1 MACTYSYTDIV
12 TNETIVFATESELND
27 YLVAN
32 KSYITELLGDRFKYQ
47 IVGTKGLSNNRILAR
62 SYSKALE
69 MYYSKATSEEIFNQ
83 TGWERGKD
91 GKWRTKLPTDGI
103 KINKENITK
112 AGATL
117 KMVLDYPALYE
128 LYPSLGNL
136 KIDVSPYENKEN
148 GKIVA
153 TGNGKLFMFINQRL
167 LDQNNPEKLQEVI
180 IHETQHAVQALENF
194 HFSPAKNGD
203 FKDYFNSFSEVEA
216 RNAANL
222 SLISDEEKKGITIA
236 ATEDVPASEQRLST
250 PFSQDFKGSV
260 VFSKN
265 KTLSV
270 IESTPY
276 LYKNLVDD
284 GKGNFLFYHFSNQ
297 DLLKSGINPNKFG
310 SNLKTSRGEMQAKA
324 SVSFYYTNPNTKE
337 AQIGDNG
344 YVVSISKEKVYPF
357 NEDPLNLI
365 DEAEKEF
372 RKVYPNQAF
381 GANQQ
386 ISWVAK
392 VAANHGY
399 EMVVGKWNGK
409 LRAETTIKFK
419 PQLFEKVVGN
429 TITYKHPEY
438 YNLKVGNK
446 NLLRQ
451 DAQGAYDTLQ
461 KVIYAITDPNV
472 STPLHEL
479 AHTWEGQLSDIERQ
493 SILDW
498 AKHDVWTTDTSE
510 QFARGFEQY
519 LLEGKAKDKG
529 MNNIFE
535 KFAKW
540 LSDIYEKIVKG
551 LKQPLNDSMRDV
563 YSKMLNI
570 KDEVVEK
577 PFTMP
582 SEEDVLNT
590 PYTGTEP
597 DYGRTNQ
604 VQRALTNGYYEKQ
617 IAAKK
622 LDEAGLRQ
630 ILASNNLS
638 ENLADRVLFNVN
650 NKALV
655 AKINE
660 AIPTDKYNK
669 AYIQQMSKA
678 YKEGTLDEAARK
690 GVVQWQKYYDILN
703 YIGEATP
710 KTNDAKVKAF
720 VQKFYVKDEVVH
732 VEAPVEEVVA
742 PVVTAVPNANAEI
755 ERLKSAPKEN
765 EDGSTLNLDGSPYT
779 GAGLVVPVASVNVT
793 QSTLSNEAL
802 GKFMKDNADKI
813 SPNGE
818 FKFGL
823 YKFGNSD
830 KVSLDLNILVNDAN
844 IDAALIVGRYLGQES
859 LYNLKTGE
867 NIKTGATG
875 NETVNVTPAQIQEIA
890 EALAKGEVPSFISEQ
905 TQTKVEE
912 PIIEAPKVEEAPVTE
927 EATKIDEEVAPQP
940 EVIKEE
946 APVEDGEIRKSDNV
960 VYEGKSLK
968 DIIGKTLKVTDTHES
983 NPEVTDGFVKVQGYD
998 QEVPLFTLRKA
1009 TAAETEVKTK
1019 AEENVESTEVP
1030 LVNED
1035 GTTYTPNNK
1044 TKFDVG
1050 DKLTFEDEEYTVNYV
1065 DKGFALDNKGN
1076 EIETTIYNATQ
1087 VKGAKTLN
1095 IPESAVKAVKPSA
1108 VKQLAKN
1115 HMLNVMSNRFK
1126 QIFPQIETEIGSFDF
1141 DAPARFYQGRVQ
1153 LNTNYQGIGL
1163 FKEGIAHEYMHP
1175 FVAALKVSNKYL
1187 YNNLLAELKA
1197 KQKGIIAEINAKVD
1211 QGLYTKEDAMDEA
1224 LVTYLGREISNA
1236 FDEIG
1241 APREYNE
1248 QDVIDARKEVAQMDA
1263 DIKKGLA
1270 VDTEAYNAARKV
1282 AERVPFIE
1290 QQRMTL
1296 VAKFTQ
1302 WWRDIMDFIFGK
1314 RKIRSAEDF
1323 AQAAN
1328 NRDSQVK
1335 EQMTSFFK
1343 QDAGL
1348 FYQYK
1353 KADYK
1358 PERFVYETEII
1369 NGEPR
1374 FKKDVYFD
1382 KDDIEKARKI
1392 PVLKDGKQVTFRD
1405 LYQESH
1411 PAEKGNFEFVA
1422 RKNENYG
1429 VEFEKDGQTVK
1440 VYIDNEM
1447 FPDMT
1452 SMETVRQYTNRMSE
1466 LFHDND
1472 EYEKYA
1478 EEFNDILTNNQLT
1491 GYTEASEAKRQKT
1504 NVSAL
1509 HPRMGLQGVI
1519 TLMQAN
1525 LGKDALSPI
1534 EYTEDQIA
1542 TFQQM
1547 ENYMKVD
1554 DQTKEKLEAERA
1566 KIVKKINAMAD
1577 ISARRISEGTKF
1589 TGLKTE
1595 SEYLS
1600 KINTFA
1606 ADDATFMLDYIKAGA
1621 DGLNSAYRVFNLL
1634 KEDLADKANLSPEKL
1649 NRLNKELEQIKQF
1662 VGMYDDS
1669 TNMGIGFRSL
1679 FTKYMESFDKAEL
1692 TNFESAA
1699 ARLDKLK
1706 DNMKVTM
1713 ADLAVEQMMPTI
1725 ERNNASL
1732 KKQGYDKYI
1741 VSREKARDLILKGS
1755 PEDIGWF
1762 AHMLGAPVNSTDVVN
1777 AAVSNSISDAINYVY
1792 ESNLDSI
1799 NIVNDGHAQFIKRV
1813 GNNLKT
1819 QEEYYKKNY
1828 LRKAKYWDV
1837 TSRDDKGKPTYGYV
1851 EKMAFHQD
1859 KLYDVFEDD
1868 LRKFK
1873 ENLPEAKSHEEDFKN
1888 QEALNAWIEN
1898 NKDNQKY
1905 VNKDFQKLK
1914 SDSYYQVL
1922 YGKYFEYN
1930 NKYGQNKLNYGIMPQ
1945 FYNESLMT
1953 KFRDK
1958 VAGVKGIIAKDK
1970 DTKEK
1975 LTALGNEVFGEQLGK
1990 MDKRG
1995 INLDGTIYRS
2005 VNSNVTELKDDSK
2018 LDYDLHKIMYDF
2030 ISDAGSYEAK
2040 RDVQFNIENIKQL
2053 IEGNHFFGIQQR
2065 TVGTRDFA
2073 SEFRAKRIAK
2083 EKLKDFEAR
2092 LKNGEQF
2099 TPEVQAEYEKAK
2111 DDASGNT
2118 FKYVY
2123 DKFLGTKIP
2132 SRTGRANQQAVEFI
2146 NDVLY
2151 GEDEYDS
2158 HVKIGGR
2165 VFDMNKF
2172 GGKLGLVQAAVN
2184 MAGNVVAGANNV
2196 LAGNMQMFIEAYGGK
2211 HFTKK
2216 DLAKAHAQYSA
2227 ALMKGD
2233 FIGDMKNPIKSEIT
2247 QFGLLFD
2254 AIQGEFT
2261 NDLGEKIS
2269 GNLIQRY
2276 ANTSSLFLLSHAGE
2290 HQIQLTGMLALMNAT
2305 KLKTKNGE
2313 EVSVKEAYAKDANGR
2328 FKLRSDVTWTKEDK
2342 QQFVRV
2348 LHGISRTLNGNY
2360 NALHKGHIQRYW
2372 FGKLVMQYRKYL
2384 YPAIVARY
2392 GQERVDME
2400 KGTIERGYLSYFVG
2414 EFVVKNLIKRQFN
2427 LIKAYKNMTP
2437 DQKYMARKAMAEI
2450 GSYMVLTA
2458 GAIAMGANDPD
2469 KKNFSQ
2475 AHKAALLAMLRVHN
2489 EIGMY
2494 NVDAFAETLQ
2504 QSRNP
2509 IASMRLVTGLAKLG
2523 VQIYNPNEVYK
2534 QGGNGY
2540 KEGDSKMY
2548 HKFKQILPKFMTM
2561 PTEGINWDGY
2571 LNNFKLTASL
2581 PK

>member
-1 MACTYSYTDIV
+1 MACITYDSKGNIIRVNADNGQRSKLYDSIKKYLNNVSDTKLEELSKIFEATPNYKSV
-12 TNETIVFATESELND
+12 AISVYEFTKSPKFAELSKGLTLDSNGEVSMKD
-27 YLVAN
+27 LLSMN
-32 KSYITELLGDRFKYQ
+32 HPITELLSDRFKYQ
-47 IVGTKGLSNNRILAR
+47 IVGAKGAQSNRELSRSLNNSRELEALGLTKD
-62 SYSKALE
+62 
-69 MYYSKATSEEIFNQ
+69 EIFNK

-91 GKWRTKLPTDGI
+91 GKWRTKIPTDGI
-103 KINKENITK
+103 KINKNNITK

-117 KMVLDYPALYE
+117 KMVLDYPMLYE
-128 LYPSLGNL
+128 LYPSLGSL
-136 KIDVSPYENKEN
+136 KIDTLPYDAKEN

-153 TGNGKLFMFINQRL
+153 TGQGKLFMFINQRL
-167 LDQNNPEKLQEVI
+167 LDQNDNEKLQEVI
-180 IHETQHAVQALENF
+180 IHEVQHTVQALENF
-194 HFSPAKNGD
+194 HFSPAKQQD
-203 FKDYFNSFSEVEA
+203 FEDYFNSFSEVEA
-216 RNAANL
+216 RNAARL
-222 SLISDEEKKGITIA
+222 SLISDDEKNGLTIA
-236 ATEDVPASEQRLST
+236 ATEDISAAEQRLST
-250 PFSQDFKGSV
+250 PFSQDFVGNV
-260 VFSKN
+260 VF
-265 KTLSV
+265 
-270 IESTPY
+270 
-276 LYKNLVDD
+276 
-284 GKGNFLFYHFSNQ
+284 
-297 DLLKSGINPNKFG
+297 
-310 SNLKTSRGEMQAKA
+310 
-324 SVSFYYTNPNTKE
+324 
-337 AQIGDNG
+337 
-344 YVVSISKEKVYPF
+344 
-357 NEDPLNLI
+357 
-365 DEAEKEF
+365 
-372 RKVYPNQAF
+372 
-381 GANQQ
+381 
-386 ISWVAK
+386 
-392 VAANHGY
+392 
-399 EMVVGKWNGK
+399 
-409 LRAETTIKFK
+409 
-419 PQLFEKVVGN
+419 
-429 TITYKHPEY
+429 
-438 YNLKVGNK
+438 
-446 NLLRQ
+446 Q
-451 DAQGAYDTLQ
+451 DAKGAYDTLQ
-461 KVIYAITDPNV
+461 KVIYAITNPNV

-479 AHTWEGQLSDIERQ
+479 AHTWENQLSDEERK

-498 AKHDVWTTDTSE
+498 AKHNAWTTETSE

-519 LLEGKAKDKG
+519 LLEGKVKEKG
-529 MNNIFE
+529 MNSIFE

-570 KDEVVEK
+570 KEDVVEK
-577 PFTMP
+577 TFSMP
-582 SEEDVLNT
+582 SEENILNT
-590 PYTGTEP
+590 PYTGIEP

-604 VQRALTNGYYEKQ
+604 IQRAINDGYYEKE
-617 IAAKK
+617 ITDKK
-622 LDEAGLRQ
+622 LDEAALRQ
-630 ILASNNLS
+630 ILKSNNLS
-638 ENLADRVLFNVN
+638 ENLADRILFNVN
-650 NKALV
+650 NKSLV
-655 AKINE
+655 SKINE
-660 AIPTDKYNK
+660 ETPADKYNK
-669 AYIQQMSKA
+669 SYIQQMSKA
-678 YKEGTLDEAARK
+678 YKEGLLDDAARK
-690 GVVQWQKYYDILN
+690 GVVKWEKYYDILN
-703 YIGEATP
+703 YIGESTP

-720 VQKFYVKDEVVH
+720 VQKFYVKDEVTH
-732 VEAPVEEVVA
+732 IEAP
-742 PVVTAVPNANAEI
+742 I
-755 ERLKSAPKEN
+755 E
-765 EDGSTLNLDGSPYT
+765 D
-779 GAGLVVPVASVNVT
+779 
-793 QSTLSNEAL
+793 
-802 GKFMKDNADKI
+802 
-813 SPNGE
+813 
-818 FKFGL
+818 
-823 YKFGNSD
+823 
-830 KVSLDLNILVNDAN
+830 
-844 IDAALIVGRYLGQES
+844 
-859 LYNLKTGE
+859 
-867 NIKTGATG
+867 
-875 NETVNVTPAQIQEIA
+875 VTPTIA
-890 EALAKGEVPSFISEQ
+890 EATPKED
-905 TQTKVEE
+905 
-912 PIIEAPKVEEAPVTE
+912 APAQES
-927 EATKIDEEVAPQP
+927 TKIDEEVAPQSDVTSN
-940 EVIKEE
+940 ES
-946 APVEDGEIRKSDNV
+946 PVDEGSINKSDNV

-983 NPEVTDGFVKVQGYD
+983 NPEITEGFVKVEGYD

-1009 TAAETEVKTK
+1009 TAAETEIKTK
-1019 AEENVESTEVP
+1019 AEEKVEPIETP
-1030 LVNED
+1030 LVNAD

-1050 DKLTFEDEEYTVNYV
+1050 DKLTFEGEEYTVNYV
-1065 DKGFALDNKGN
+1065 DKGFALDDKGN
-1076 EIETTIYNATQ
+1076 EIETAIYNATQ

-1126 QIFPQIETEIGSFDF
+1126 QIFPQIETEIDSFDF

-1187 YNNLLAELKA
+1187 YNNLLAELKVR
-1197 KQKGIIAEINAKVD
+1197 QKDIISEINSKVE
-1211 QGLYTKEDAMDEA
+1211 QGLYTKEDALDEA
-1224 LVTYLGREISNA
+1224 LVTYLGREISQA

-1241 APREYNE
+1241 APRDYNE
-1248 QDVIDARKEVAQMDA
+1248 QDVIDARKEVAQMDS
-1263 DIKKGLA
+1263 DRKKGLA
-1270 VDTEAYNAARKV
+1270 VDEQAYNAARKT
-1282 AERVPFIE
+1282 AERMPFIE
-1290 QQRMTL
+1290 EKRMTL
-1296 VAKFTQ
+1296 VQKFAK
-1302 WWRDIMDFIFGK
+1302 WWSDIMDFIFGK
-1314 RKIRSAEDF
+1314 RKVRSAEDF

-1335 EQMTSFFK
+1335 EKMTSFFK
-1343 QDAGL
+1343 QDEGL

-1358 PERFVYETEII
+1358 PERFVYETEIV

-1374 FKKDVYFD
+1374 FKKDTYFD
-1382 KDDIEKARKI
+1382 KDNIEKTRKI
-1392 PVLKDGKQVTFRD
+1392 PVLENGKQVTFRD
-1405 LYQESH
+1405 LYQKEH
-1411 PAEKGNFEFVA
+1411 PVEKGNFEFVA
-1422 RKNENYG
+1422 RKNDNYG
-1429 VEFEKDGQTVK
+1429 VEFEKDGETVK

-1466 LFHDND
+1466 LFGDND

-1491 GYTEASEAKRQKT
+1491 GYTEAAEAKRQKT

-1509 HPRMGLQGVI
+1509 HPRMGLQGVV

-1525 LGKDALSPI
+1525 LGKDSLSPI
-1534 EYTEDQIA
+1534 EYTEDQLAI
-1542 TFQQM
+1542 FQQM

-1554 DQTKEKLEAERA
+1554 EQTKEKLESERA

-1634 KEDLADKANLSPEKL
+1634 KDDLADKANLSPEKL

-1662 VGMYDDS
+1662 VGMYDDA

-1679 FTKYMESFDKAEL
+1679 FTKYMDSFDKGEL
-1692 TNFESAA
+1692 NNFESAA

-1713 ADLAVEQMMPTI
+1713 AELAVEQMMPTI

-1732 KKQGYDKYI
+1732 KKQGYDKYV
-1741 VSREKARDLILKGS
+1741 VSREKARDLILNGS
-1755 PEDIGWF
+1755 TEDIGWF
-1762 AHMLGAPVNSTDVVN
+1762 AHMLGAPVNSTDTVN
-1777 AAVSNSISDAINYVY
+1777 AAVANSIADAINYVY
-1792 ESNLDSI
+1792 NSNIDSI
-1799 NIVNDGHAQFIKRV
+1799 NAVVDGHAEFVKRV

-1819 QEEYYKKNY
+1819 QEEYYKQNY
-1828 LRKAKYWDV
+1828 LRRAKYWDV
-1837 TSRDDKGKPTYGYV
+1837 VSRDDKGKPTYGYV

-1888 QEALNAWIEN
+1888 QEAVNAWIEN

-1914 SDSYYQVL
+1914 SDKYYQIL

-1930 NKYGQNKLNYGIMPQ
+1930 NKYGQNKLNYGIIPQ
-1945 FYNESLMT
+1945 FYHESLMSQ
-1953 KFRDK
+1953 FREK
-1958 VAGVKGIIAKDK
+1958 VAGVKGLTAKDK
-1970 DTKEK
+1970 TAKEK
-1975 LTALGNEVFGEQLGK
+1975 LTALGDEVFGEQRGK
-1990 MDKRG
+1990 TDKRG

-2005 VNSNVTELKDDSK
+2005 VNSNVTELKDDNK

-2030 ISDAGSYEAK
+2030 ISDAGNYEAK

-2053 IEGNHFFGIQQR
+2053 IEGNAFFGIQQR

-2073 SEFRAKRIAK
+2073 SEFRIKRIAK

-2099 TPEVQAEYEKAK
+2099 TPEVQAEYEKTK
-2111 DDASGNT
+2111 EDASGNT

-2211 HFTKK
+2211 HFTKS

-2227 ALMKGD
+2227 SLLKGD

-2269 GNLIQRY
+2269 GNIVQRY
-2276 ANTSSLFLLSHAGE
+2276 LNTSSLFLLTHAGE

-2305 KLKTKNGE
+2305 KVKTKNGE
-2313 EVSVKEAYAKDANGR
+2313 EISVKDAYAKDANGR
-2328 FKLRSDVTWTKEDK
+2328 FKLRSDVIWSKEDK

-2384 YPAIVARY
+2384 FPAIVARY
-2392 GQERVDME
+2392 GQERLDME
-2400 KGTIERGYLSYFVG
+2400 KGTVERGYLSYFVG
-2414 EFVVKNLIKRQFN
+2414 DFVVKNLIKRQFN
-2427 LIKAYKNMTP
+2427 LIKQYKSMSAN
-2437 DQKYMARKAMAEI
+2437 QKYMARKAMAEI

-2458 GAIAMGANDPD
+2458 AAIAMGANDPD

-2475 AHKAALLAMLRVHN
+2475 AHKAALLAMLRMHN
-2489 EIGMY
+2489 ELGMY
-2494 NVDAFAETLQ
+2494 NIDAFAEGLQ

-2509 IASMRLVTGLAKLG
+2509 IASMRLITGIAKLG
-2523 VQIYNPNEVYK
+2523 VQMYNPNEVYK
-2534 QGGNGY
+2534 QSGNGY

-2548 HKFKQILPKFMTM
+2548 HKFKQVLPKFITM
-2561 PTEGINWDGY
+2561 PSEGINWDAY
-2571 LNNFKLTASL
+2571 LNNFTLTASL